1 MHDSIHSRRNL
12 TEEDLEDQKK
22 EDDERFLIE
31 QVRYL
36 TTRYLYSH
44 ISLLGY
50 SMAAVGYV

>member
-12 TEEDLEDQKK
+12 TEEDMEDQKK

>member
-31 QVRYL
+31 QVGL
-36 TTRYLYSH
+36 LH
-44 ISLLGY
+44 DISLLGY
-50 SMAAVGYV
+50 CKAAM